1 MSVDHSL
8 TDPRRRDE
16 VQRLAQANL
25 KLIGPDRWQLPF
37 EKQSIARADIMLGD
51 VDLALPLLSDALRA
65 PCVLPLTP
73 AHLRLDPFYDSLRN
87 DPRLQKLLAIT
98 QSESVRR

>member
-8 TDPRRRDE
+8 TYLGRRDE
-16 VQRLAQANL
+16 VQRLVQADL
-25 KLIGPDRWQLPF
+25 KLMGPDRWQLPY
-37 EKQSIARADIMLGD
+37 EKECIARADIMLGD
-51 VDLALPLLSDALRA
+51 VDHALPLLSDALRA

-87 DPRLQKLLAIT
+87 DARFQKLAGG
-98 QSESVRR
+98 Q